1 MVKSVVKPQNNT
13 LLGRDIVLKKSVFT
27 RLFGVFFFFG
37 ESRRCPAPK
46 CGAIP
51 ASLHS
56 DKVNIQN
63 LLYHELIAGSALR
76 LHPRPLMCRE
86 SSPRYTRLASLATRD
101 IASPKTTLSCFRLAL
116 QLRYISIWMYQIKP
130 YNYNKPWRFC
140 QVVRRKKQFC
150 KNNLKYYIK
159 SLDNKVNKYYNLVY

>member
-1 MVKSVVKPQNNT
+1 MVKSVVKP
-13 LLGRDIVLKKSVFT
+13 LIMRILRESRVPKKSVFT
-27 RLFGVFFFFG
+27 RAFGVFCFG
-37 ESRRCPAPK
+37 MPWGRCPAPK

-51 ASLHS
+51 DSLHP

-63 LLYHELIAGSALR
+63 LLYHELIVGSALR

-86 SSPRYTRLASLATRD
+86 SSPRYTQLASLATRD

-150 KNNLKYYIK
+150 KNNLKYWI
-159 SLDNKVNKYYNLVY
+159 SGRS